1 MKSLFSTLLLVLFF
15 ISSLSAQGGN
25 NLESIKIAF
34 ITERLELSP
43 KEAQSF
49 WPLYNQYKKETHKV
63 EVEMRANRDNII
75 KMSDAEVSAMVERR
89 LFLEEK
95 KVQLEREFLADL
107 KKVLPIRKVA
117 LLPKVEDEFRTMVLK
132 LIKEKRRQRRS
143 SN

>member
-1 MKSLFSTLLLVLFF
+1 MKSLLNILLLTLFLV
-15 ISSLSAQGGN
+15 SSLSAQGGN
-25 NLESIKIAF
+25 NLESIRIAF
-34 ITERLELSP
+34 ITERLNLSP
-43 KEAQSF
+43 TEAQAF
-49 WPLYNQYKKETHKV
+49 WPLYNQYRKEKHEV

-89 LFLEEK
+89 LFLEEQ
-95 KVQLEREFLADL
+95 KVQLERAFLADL

-117 LLPKVEDEFRTMVLK
+117 LLPKAEEEFRAMVLK